1 MLKTRFNGDCVCV
14 VLSCSIKIQSIMSS
28 CVVYNIVSLM
38 VSNPLRNVSDTMS
51 IMYAC
56 NAAHLGR
63 RGVIMS
69 HMQREL
75 MASAL
80 VQHGAS
86 GVKSDTAVYTADG
99 CSLVQRSPML

>member
-1 MLKTRFNGDCVCV
+1 
-14 VLSCSIKIQSIMSS
+14 MSS

-38 VSNPLRNVSDTMS
+38 VSNRLWDVTGTMS
-51 IMYAC
+51 IMYAY

-69 HMQREL
+69 HMQRAL
-75 MASAL
+75 MDSAL
-80 VQHGAS
+80 VQHGTS

>member
-1 MLKTRFNGDCVCV
+1 
-14 VLSCSIKIQSIMSS
+14 
-28 CVVYNIVSLM
+28 M
-38 VSNPLRNVSDTMS
+38 VSNPLWDITDMLS
-51 IMYAC
+51 IIYAR

-63 RGVIMS
+63 RGVIIF

-75 MASAL
+75 MNPAPA
-80 VQHGAS
+80 QPGTS